1 MIDGVVIFLVA
12 TLAINNGDSL
22 LAFGGNPEG
31 GVWP

>member
-31 GVWP
+31 SV

>member
-1 MIDGVVIFLVA
+1 MIDGVVIFLVT

-31 GVWP
+31 NV